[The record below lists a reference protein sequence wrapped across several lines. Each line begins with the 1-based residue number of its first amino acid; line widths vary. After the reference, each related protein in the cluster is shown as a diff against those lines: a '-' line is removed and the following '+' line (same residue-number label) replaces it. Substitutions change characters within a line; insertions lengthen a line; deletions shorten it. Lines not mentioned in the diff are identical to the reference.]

1 MILVTVGTASYP
13 FNRLVA
19 AADELA
25 RDGEHVVVQYG
36 TSSVRPT
43 TATGFDF
50 VPARTLE
57 RYVADARVVVCHA
70 GIGSV
75 AACLRYGKKP
85 ILVARR
91 RALGEQVDDHQV
103 AFANRL
109 VELDLAT
116 GVEDLSRLPEAVVQA
131 GRAVAPATG
140 LSKTL
145 AEELISFI
153 EQSVGRRG
161 VRTG

>member
-1 MILVTVGTASYP
+1 MIFVTVGTASYP
-13 FNRLVA
+13 LNRLVR

-25 RDGEHVVVQYG
+25 REGEHVVVQYG
-36 TSSVRPT
+36 TSSVRPV
-43 TATGFDF
+43 TASGFDF

-57 RYVADARVVVCHA
+57 RYMADARVVVCHA

-75 AACLRYGKKP
+75 AACLRHGKKP

-116 GVEDLSRLPEAVVQA
+116 AVEDLSRLPEAVVRA
-131 GRAVAPATG
+131 GGAVAPETG

-145 AEELISFI
+145 ADELISFI
-153 EQSVGRRG
+153 EQSVGRRR

>member
-1 MILVTVGTASYP
+1 MIFVTVGTAAHP
-13 FNRLVA
+13 FSRLVT

-25 RDGEHVVVQYG
+25 RAGERVVVQYG
-36 TSSVRPT
+36 TSAVRPT

-50 VPARTLE
+50 APATTVE

-91 RALGEQVDDHQV
+91 RALGEQIDDHQV
-103 AFANRL
+103 AFADRL
-109 VELDLAT
+109 VELELAT
-116 GVEDLSRLPEAVVQA
+116 AVDDLSELSEAVARA
-131 GRAVAPATG
+131 GDLVAAETG

-145 AEELISFI
+145 AEELICFI
-153 EQSVGRRG
+153 EQSVARKRIRSG
-161 VRTG
+161 